1 MIKNIILLIVLLTIY
16 SSLASEK
23 KEAQLIPLKLPLE
36 LERPT
41 YYLEK
46 VKDKVG
52 KTVVQLSEEIDS
64 FFVGNRKGKV
74 LNSSQ
79 VSVFWLVDKTKGEEV
94 SHTPGIGLRLVL
106 PRTEK
111 KLQFVIEHKS
121 KEISDVLSGQDEQSV
136 EKPTSS
142 GSSSSS
148 DSILSASVLYVVEQK
163 RSWNIYMDA
172 GIKIGFPLRPF
183 IGIAGGKVLPLKKRW
198 VLKVNGRFVWG
209 PGEGWSEG
217 TTLNIDYPVSQKILF
232 RFGNSLNWVD
242 KTGSLTTNH
251 GPRFYHK
258 IDDKKALNYYLNI
271 QSKKA
276 PRLHVY
282 DYNFGT
288 TFRHLI
294 YKTWVYYEVGAK
306 GAFPKEKN
314 WRFVP
319 SIFAKL
325 EMFFGGN

>member
-1 MIKNIILLIVLLTIY
+1 MILLIVLLTIY

-36 LERPT
+36 LEKPT

-52 KTVVQLSEEIDS
+52 KTVVQFSEEIDS
-64 FFVGNRKGKV
+64 FFVGNPEGKV

-79 VSVFWLVDKTKGEEV
+79 VNIFWLVDKTMGEEV

-111 KLQFVIEHKS
+111 KLQFVIDNKS
-121 KEISDVLSGQDEQSV
+121 KEISEAFSGQDEQSV
-136 EKPTSS
+136 EKPTSTA
-142 GSSSSS
+142 SSSSS
-148 DSILSASVLYVVEQK
+148 GSFFTASVLYVFEQK
-163 RSWNIYMDA
+163 RNWNIYMDA
-172 GIKIGFPLRPF
+172 GVKVGIPLHPF
-183 IGIAGGKVLPLKKRW
+183 IGIAGGKVFPLKKGW
-198 VLKVNGRFVWG
+198 ILKANGRFVWA
-209 PGEGWSEG
+209 PGDGWSEG
-217 TTLNIDYPVSQKILF
+217 TTVNIDHPLSQNLLF
-232 RFGNSLNWVD
+232 RFGNSLNWID
-242 KTGSLTTNH
+242 KTGSLTTHH
-251 GPRFYHK
+251 GPRLYHK
-258 IDDKKALNYYLNI
+258 IDDKKALNYYLSV
-271 QSKKA
+271 QSQKG

-282 DYNFGT
+282 DYNFGS

-306 GAFPKEKN
+306 GSFPKGKN

-319 SIFAKL
+319 SVFAKL